1 MNQLEHNLGQIVY
14 KYNLFLFLYI
24 YIYKLFMY

>member
-14 KYNLFLFLYI
+14 KYYIYFLFFSM
-24 YIYKLFMY
+24 YKLFM